1 MASKHNFISIYLV
14 YSELMMFCNQNTF
27 LVFYASANFINCFI
41 YIFNTLLAQP
51 KQSAINFGNIS
62 KLSESVVDIH
72 EGL

>member
-1 MASKHNFISIYLV
+1 
-14 YSELMMFCNQNTF
+14 MFCNQNTF